1 MSYELSP
8 QNEQY
13 LESIV
18 AGGFFPTKE
27 AALDAA
33 VEALRQKDEDIPFV
47 PEEHMDAAEQALDD
61 ADAGNTRIMTAEDWS
76 RLREYAHDVAR
87 RSNQGND

>member
-1 MSYELSP
+1 MSYGLSP

-18 AGGFFPTKE
+18 AGGLFPTME

-33 VEALRQKDEDIPFV
+33 VEALREKEEDIPFICD
-47 PEEHMDAAEQALDD
+47 EHMDAVEEALEDPEPS
-61 ADAGNTRIMTAEDWS
+61 RLMTADDWS
-76 RLREYAHDVAR
+76 RLREYAHEVAR
-87 RSNQGND
+87 RKNSGDV